1 MQGMWDQ
8 VLLLELSGV
17 GAVPVLRESLSMNG
31 GPPEGKAIPFLPAS
45 CLTESVFIISFLQ
58 TLSVEIRAG

>member
-1 MQGMWDQ
+1 MKGMWDQ

-17 GAVPVLRESLSMNG
+17 GAVPRESLSMNG
-31 GPPEGKAIPFLPAS
+31 GPPEGKEIAFLPAS